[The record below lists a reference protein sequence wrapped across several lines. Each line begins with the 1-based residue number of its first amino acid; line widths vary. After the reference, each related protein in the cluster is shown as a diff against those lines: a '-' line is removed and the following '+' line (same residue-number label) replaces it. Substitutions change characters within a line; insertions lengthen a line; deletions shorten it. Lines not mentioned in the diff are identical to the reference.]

1 MVDCQLKEW
10 QDGVK
15 NKMTM
20 TNSCVDLQE
29 GAQPSYSL
37 CSMKNDVVKSQGQGL
52 PQQITEEVKLDE

>member
-1 MVDCQLKEW
+1 MVDCRLDKW

-15 NKMTM
+15 NKVTM
-20 TNSCVDLQE
+20 VNSCVELQE

-37 CSMKNDVVKSQGQGL
+37 CFMQNGIAKSQGQGL